1 MMRSLSLGAS
11 GGGPGALWHRLR
23 PYLVVDAP
31 LALCIVLLMSTG
43 LLTLYS
49 ASMDFPGRFASQLRH
64 MLVALGVMWVVAN
77 VPPQVLMRHAA
88 AIYGFGVALLV
99 AVFLIGV
106 SKKGAKRWLHVG
118 VDIQPSEIMKIAMP
132 LMLAWFF
139 HQYAGM
145 RRWKAF
151 LVASLLLLVPVALI
165 MKQPDLG
172 TALLVLAAGGYVI
185 ILAGLSWKAMAGMAA
200 TVALS
205 LPLAWPLLHD
215 YQRNRVMTLIDPSAD
230 PLGKGFQVLQAGIA
244 IGSGG
249 VAGKGWMEGTQGRLG
264 FLPERSTDFIFSVYA
279 EEFGLAGN
287 LALLVMYFLLV
298 LRGLQITANASTAFS
313 RLLAGAI
320 TMIFFTYAFVNIGM
334 VSGILPV
341 VGVPLPFIS
350 YGGTA
355 LMTLGLG
362 CGILM
367 SIQRQSRPTQR

>member
-1 MMRSLSLGAS
+1 MIRSLSAGAS
-11 GGGPGALWHRLR
+11 GGGAGALWHRLR

-49 ASMDFPGRFASQLRH
+49 ASMDFPGRFALQLRH

-151 LVASLLLLVPVALI
+151 LVAGLLLLVPVALI

-185 ILAGLSWKAMAGMAA
+185 VLAGLSWKAMAGMAA

-298 LRGLQITANASTAFS
+298 LRGLQITANATTAFS

-334 VSGILPV
+334 VSGIVPV

>member
-1 MMRSLSLGAS
+1 
-11 GGGPGALWHRLR
+11 
-23 PYLVVDAP
+23 
-31 LALCIVLLMSTG
+31 
-43 LLTLYS
+43 
-49 ASMDFPGRFASQLRH
+49 
-64 MLVALGVMWVVAN
+64 
-77 VPPQVLMRHAA
+77 
-88 AIYGFGVALLV
+88 
-99 AVFLIGV
+99 
-106 SKKGAKRWLHVG
+106 
-118 VDIQPSEIMKIAMP
+118 
-132 LMLAWFF
+132 
-139 HQYAGM
+139 
-145 RRWKAF
+145 
-151 LVASLLLLVPVALI
+151 

-185 ILAGLSWKAMAGMAA
+185 VLAGLSWKAMAGMAA

-334 VSGILPV
+334 VSGIVPV

>member
-1 MMRSLSLGAS
+1 MMSIGAADA
-11 GGGPGALWHRLR
+11 GGPAALWGRLR
-23 PYLVVDAP
+23 PYLAVDAP

-49 ASMDFPGRFASQLRH
+49 ASIDFPGRFALQLRH

-88 AIYGFGVALLV
+88 AIYGVGVALLL

-106 SKKGAKRWLHVG
+106 SKKGAKRWLHIG
-118 VDIQPSEIMKIAMP
+118 IDIQPSEIMKIAMP

-151 LVASLLLLVPVALI
+151 LVASLLLLLPVALI

-185 ILAGLSWKAMAGMAA
+185 ILAGLSWKALAGLAA
-200 TVALS
+200 TAALS

-215 YQRNRVMTLIDPSAD
+215 YQRHRVMTLIDPTAD

-249 VAGKGWMEGTQGRLG
+249 MGGKGWMEGTQGRLG

-287 LALLVMYFLLV
+287 LVLLVMYFLLV
-298 LRGLQITANASTAFS
+298 LRGLQITANAGTAFS
-313 RLLAGAI
+313 RLLAGAV

-334 VSGILPV
+334 VSGIVPV

-355 LMTLGLG
+355 LMTLGLAV
-362 CGILM
+362 C
-367 SIQRQSRPTQR
+367 RT